1 MPGRYVNVL
10 RRRSLFVVL
19 VELNNLRSRQ
29 MITEPKMRN
38 GTRFWRVIM
47 TMKKGWMAIALILAA
62 VPANLVAQ
70 SSEKETLAGV
80 WEAKISADG
89 VQSPLLSIAIFGQ
102 DGSFTTSGNT
112 KFSLAP
118 PNQGLGDQRG
128 PGYGRWAQTGDKEFK
143 LTFYV
148 PLLNE
153 GEVNGY
159 MRVRCTISLSES
171 GTEFTTREC
180 LAEFM
185 DTNLKVLDSDKDEVK
200 GTRLE
205 TP

>member
-1 MPGRYVNVL
+1 MSPSRYLV
-10 RRRSLFVVL
+10 RRVGDLDHDQR
-19 VELNNLRSRQ
+19 RQQ

-38 GTRFWRVIM
+38 ETRFWRVIV
-47 TMKKGWMAIALILAA
+47 TVKQGLIAVVLLLA

-70 SSEKETLAGV
+70 SSEKKIVAGV
-80 WEAKISADG
+80 WEVKISAGG

-102 DGSFTTSGNT
+102 DGSFTTTGNT

-118 PNQGLGDQRG
+118 PNAGLGNARG
-128 PGYGRWAQTGDKEFK
+128 PGYGHWVQTGDREFK

-148 PLLNE
+148 VLLKD

-159 MRVRCTISLSES
+159 MRVRSTMSLSES
-171 GTEFTTREC
+171 GNEFTSSQC
-180 LAEFM
+180 VAQFL
-185 DTNLKVLDSDKDEVK
+185 DTNWKVLDSDQDEVK
-200 GTRLE
+200 GTKLE